1 MSKNPLGKS
10 VPYPTRY
17 NPELLVAIPRRD
29 NRRALGVHDRL
40 PFTGMDVWH
49 AHELSWLDNSGRP
62 RVGQLRM
69 SVPCQS
75 PNLVESK
82 SLKLY
87 LTAFNQERREGG
99 ALMATL
105 RGDLEKVLGVRPDL
119 RLRGV
124 DDSDPPA
131 RPVGLCLDDLA
142 ISAEQYQPD
151 PSLLSVLTE
160 ESVVEEQFYTHLFRS
175 NCPVT
180 GQPDWATVTLRY
192 RGRPISREG
201 LLRYLISFR
210 EHQDYHE
217 NCVERIYLDLSR
229 SCRPEAMCLTA
240 NFTRRGGIDINPCRS
255 SHPSWLPDHLPLLI
269 RQ

>member
-1 MSKNPLGKS
+1 MPENPLGRS
-10 VPYPTRY
+10 VAYPTRY
-17 NPELLVAIPRRD
+17 DPDLLVAIPRRD
-29 NRRALGVHDRL
+29 NRRVLGIHDRL

-49 AHELSWLDNSGRP
+49 AHELSWLDNSGKP

-87 LTAFNQERREGG
+87 LNSFNQEQRESGT
-99 ALMATL
+99 LMATL
-105 RGDLEKVLGVRPDL
+105 RRDLEKVLGVRPEL
-119 RLRGV
+119 LLSAV
-124 DDSDPPA
+124 DDSELPA
-131 RPVGLCLDDLA
+131 RPTGVCLDDLA
-142 ISAEQYQPD
+142 ISAEHYHPD
-151 PSLLSVLTE
+151 PALLSVLSE
-160 ESVVEEQFYTHLFRS
+160 ASVVEEQLYTHLFRS
-175 NCPVT
+175 NCPIT
-180 GQPDWATVTLRY
+180 GQPDWATMTLRY
-192 RGRPISREG
+192 RGRPISREA

-217 NCVERIYLDLSR
+217 NCVERIYLDISR
-229 SCRPEAMCLTA
+229 VCRPEVLCLTA